1 MEITLVRDVS
11 VWIALGHGVL
21 AFFSPCVIPLIP
33 GFLGVLMT
41 SGRRFLR
48 VLGFFLGLSLLFSI
62 MGALS
67 GNIGPFLERYGQM
80 VNIAVGSGIVLMGVL
95 YLFEAQI
102 FKTKQVN
109 IWKYK
114 GGGFWKG
121 FLLGMAIGFVWIPC
135 SSPVLASIFM
145 ITSQTN
151 SVKGAFLLFIFSLG
165 ISIPFLTI
173 GGFVAKLS
181 SRSFGKPKWERTLRI
196 AGSAFIIT
204 LGILVVLGKMTW

>member
-1 MEITLVRDVS
+1 MDRLGTRHFS
-11 VWIALGHGVL
+11 VLQ
-21 AFFSPCVIPLIP
+21 PLRYP
-33 GFLGVLMT
+33 SDSRFLGVLMT
-41 SGRRFLR
+41 AGKRFFK

-67 GNIGPFLERYGQM
+67 GNIGPFLERYGQVM
-80 VNIAVGSGIVLMGVL
+80 NIVVGSGIVLMGVL

-102 FKTKQVN
+102 FKAKQVN
-109 IWKYK
+109 VWKYK

-145 ITSQTN
+145 IASQTN
-151 SVKGAFLLFIFSLG
+151 PVKGAFLLFIFSLG

-173 GGFVAKLS
+173 GGLIAKLALALPLCNENLS
-181 SRSFGKPKWERTLRI
+181 MM
-196 AGSAFIIT
+196 
-204 LGILVVLGKMTW
+204 VLF